1 MRRFRRFRPS
11 GSMLVATLALV
22 MATTGSAVAASLITS
37 KQIKNGTIQTKDIS
51 KKARKALKG
60 QRGLQGLQGVQGVQ
74 GVKGDKGDRGDPGAI
89 AYGFIFSN
97 GTVSRATPN
106 VTSTWNAA
114 QSWYEITITGHTY
127 LYSNYVTLITPS
139 NATLIASAAS
149 ALGKLIV
156 LFRNTSG
163 TLVQTPGGF
172 QFATYA
178 P

>member
-22 MATTGSAVAASLITS
+22 MATTGSAVAASLITT

-60 QRGLQGLQGVQGVQ
+60 QRGLQGVQGVQGVQ
-74 GVKGDKGDRGDPGAI
+74 GDKGDRGDPAAI

-114 QSWYEITITGHTY
+114 QSWYEITITGHTC

-139 NATLIASAAS
+139 NAALIASAAS